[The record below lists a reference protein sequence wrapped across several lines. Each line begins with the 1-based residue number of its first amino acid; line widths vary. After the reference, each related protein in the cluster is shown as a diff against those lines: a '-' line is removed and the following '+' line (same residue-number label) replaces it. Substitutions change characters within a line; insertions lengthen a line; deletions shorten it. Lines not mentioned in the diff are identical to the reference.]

1 MSSITPAEVGT
12 YALSL
17 VGPII
22 IGVAAAGFTAYFALR
37 RFYREKWWE
46 KKHISYGQLIDI
58 LIEMKSIYAT
68 ASNHYQRIYEAE
80 RRLQDVPDYHFD
92 WSRFNDLKKEL
103 RRSFILA
110 PISLSSHTK
119 ELLDDFFSLDAS
131 AQESIHMEGYP
142 EQAAYGDMERDVE
155 DIISLIVED
164 AKKEL
169 NFQ

>member
-1 MSSITPAEVGT
+1 MSSITPTEVGSFII
-12 YALSL
+12 SL
-17 VGPII
+17 VGPIF

-46 KKHISYGQLIDI
+46 KKHAAYGQLIDI
-58 LIEMKSIYAT
+58 LIEMKLIYAS
-68 ASNHYQRIYEAE
+68 AVIHFERIYQAE
-80 RRLQDVPDYHFD
+80 RRLEDVPDYYFE
-92 WSRFNDLKKEL
+92 WGRFNELKKEL

-110 PISLSSHTK
+110 PISLSANTK

-131 AQESIHMEGYP
+131 ANESIYEEGYP
-142 EQAAYGDMERDVE
+142 EQAAYGDMVKDVE

-169 NFQ
+169 NFN